1 MAWKSWR
8 SEMDTSM
15 SVNGPNCKR
24 PSNPLMLSI
33 EKDVCICIACTNSVN
48 CSCKTVVCSAKVQW
62 RHRRAF
68 TAQGSWF
75 SAAWRISSIRNGCCQ
90 PSLHMT
96 ETCKGTHPLSPFFWA
111 ISSKDFTFWESQPQL
126 ENAISHSTKLH
137 FKELLGKKQNTQN
150 NLLLTIVLFT
160 KQTTHPFGQSG
171 TSSQSSSTLNAVCL
185 FFVSSPGPAVT
196 APIPGFSLGGL
207 WGLATDRRVF
217 ASAVLWIN
225 PEKSFGNLQI
235 HKI

>member
-1 MAWKSWR
+1 MIFSCLA
-8 SEMDTSM
+8 
-15 SVNGPNCKR
+15 NLF
-24 PSNPLMLSI
+24 NPQWLLPAFPAH
-33 EKDVCICIACTNSVN
+33 EWDV
-48 CSCKTVVCSAKVQW
+48 Q
-62 RHRRAF
+62 RHR
-68 TAQGSWF
+68 
-75 SAAWRISSIRNGCCQ
+75 N
-90 PSLHMT
+90 
-96 ETCKGTHPLSPFFWA
+96 PLSPFFWA

-137 FKELLGKKQNTQN
+137 FKELLGKKQNTQD
-150 NLLLTIVLFT
+150 NLLLTIVFFT
-160 KQTTHPFGQSG
+160 KQTNN
-171 TSSQSSSTLNAVCL
+171 SSFWSIWDVISIVINPQHSLL

-225 PEKSFGNLQI
+225 PEKSFGNSQI